1 MNIYLRPITE
11 ADLAILFEFEHDPIA
26 NKMADFPAR
35 EREAFYQ
42 HWQQKIF
49 ADEQAMAQGIWL
61 DNVLVGNV
69 LSWVN
74 DELATEVEPEVRL
87 MGYWIGRE
95 YWGQGIATNA
105 VKMFLQQYISS
116 PVYAYIDE
124 HNQGSLRVAQSNG
137 FVDVT
142 AQYVSLFSKDNLR
155 IFKRGHI

>member
-1 MNIYLRPITE
+1 MNIYLRPVTE
-11 ADLAILFEFEHDPIA
+11 VDLAILFEFEHDPIA

-35 EREAFYQ
+35 KRKAFYQ
-42 HWQQKIF
+42 HWHQNIF

-74 DELATEVEPEVRL
+74 DELSTEVEPEVRL

-95 YWGQGIATNA
+95 YWGQGIATKA

-124 HNQGSLRVAQSNG
+124 HNQGSLKVAQSNG